1 VAIVGP
7 SGSGKSTL
15 VKLALRFWDPTS
27 GTVLLNGHDVRK
39 YALGDLRN
47 LIGVVAQDT
56 YLFNDTLHG
65 NLLLARPEASDS
77 EIKHVL
83 EQTQLTNFVDQLPQG
98 LQTWVGE
105 HGLRLS
111 GGERQRLAIA
121 RALLKN
127 APLLILDEAT
137 ANLDPVTEAAL
148 LEALAELMGG
158 RTTLMITHRLTALE
172 QMDTIL
178 VLDHGKISEQGT
190 HDQLMQAEGL
200 YRQMF
205 DLQNGE
211 LSLA

>member
-1 VAIVGP
+1 M
-7 SGSGKSTL
+7 
-15 VKLALRFWDPTS
+15 
-27 GTVLLNGHDVRK
+27 
-39 YALGDLRN
+39 
-47 LIGVVAQDT
+47 Q
-56 YLFNDTLHG
+56 
-65 NLLLARPEASDS
+65 
-77 EIKHVL
+77 VL
-83 EQTQLTNFVDQLPQG
+83 EQAQLTNFVDQLPQG

-148 LEALAELMGG
+148 LKALAELMRG

-178 VLDHGKISEQGT
+178 VLVHGKISEQGT